1 MTSFSLTR
9 LFAYMYKESLQ
20 AMRDPSTLMIAVILP
35 AIMIFLFAYGV
46 SLDTNTVKIGLVLQD
61 SSQKAKSLAYA
72 FSHTRF
78 FDVKMDFDKKKL
90 TQDLVAGK
98 IRGIVIIPQ
107 DFSEKLERNENS
119 PIQVIAD
126 GSEPNT
132 ASFVQNYA
140 EGVVGN
146 WHSSLQNEQGAT
158 PIATIQ
164 MQPRVWFNPE
174 LKSRNV
180 LLPGSMA
187 IIMALIGIL
196 LTALVVAREWD
207 RGTMEA
213 IMATPIHISELVIGK
228 LTPYFVLG
236 MGSMTLCFALTVLV
250 FQVPFNG
257 SYWLLALST
266 ALFLLAG
273 LSQGLLISTLA
284 KNQFVASQIAI
295 LAAFLPAFMLS
306 GFLYEID
313 SMPTAIRWVTYLL
326 PARYFVTLIQTS
338 FLAGVIW
345 HLFIP
350 NLLIMLGFSILLL
363 YVVTKKSKKSIS

>member
-1 MTSFSLTR
+1 MTPFSPTR

-20 AMRDPSTLMIAVILP
+20 AIRDPSTLMIAVILP
-35 AIMIFLFAYGV
+35 AIMVFLFAFGV
-46 SLDTNTVKIGLVLQD
+46 SLDTNTVKIGLVLED
-61 SSQKAKSLAYA
+61 SSEKAKNLAYA

-78 FDVKMDFDKKKL
+78 FDVELSFDRKKP

-98 IRGIVIIPQ
+98 IRGLVIIPQ
-107 DFSEKLERNENS
+107 DFSDKLERNENS

-126 GSEPNT
+126 GSETNT

-146 WHSSLQNEQGAT
+146 WLLSLQNEQSVT
-158 PIATIQ
+158 PVASIQ

-213 IMATPIHISELVIGK
+213 IMATPIHISELIIGK
-228 LTPYFVLG
+228 LAPYFVLG
-236 MGSMTLCFALTVLV
+236 MGSMTLMC
-250 FQVPFNG
+250 G
-257 SYWLLALST
+257 SICISFSGTILW
-266 ALFLLAG
+266 FLLVTCTFHSVIFTRRTFSR
-273 LSQGLLISTLA
+273 LTHFYFSQKPICS
-284 KNQFVASQIAI
+284 
-295 LAAFLPAFMLS
+295 
-306 GFLYEID
+306 
-313 SMPTAIRWVTYLL
+313 
-326 PARYFVTLIQTS
+326 
-338 FLAGVIW
+338 
-345 HLFIP
+345 
-350 NLLIMLGFSILLL
+350 
-363 YVVTKKSKKSIS
+363 